1 MRCDDPLTAVRRV
14 AACATIILLDA
25 GAQGESYL
33 SWGEHLQAVPWVPGQ
48 ELGSWLDGLVARRP
62 AGEAA
67 RAHHPG
73 WCDFRG
79 GAFVQLDYEAPATPP
94 RAWLALGWVSWVDG
108 RDLTFHGT
116 PARCRQMRKDLEAP
130 AAACPAVVL
139 GCAPQ
144 PASTP
149 AQYQVL
155 IERVQA
161 LIAAGTLYQANLTTA
176 FSARHEVAANGDLA
190 AYVALAVLSPAPFA
204 AFIRAPGRPSII
216 SHSPEC
222 FLRGRGDDV
231 CSVPIKGTRRRVP
244 GTEVAVR
251 ADLMAS
257 RKDVAELTMIIDL
270 VRNDLGRIA
279 VAGSVQVAQRTAV
292 MDLDYAHH
300 LYGVVVARL
309 PAGLGYGAA
318 VAAAFPAGSITG
330 APKLQAMAELR
341 RLETQ
346 PRGAYCGSFG
356 WIGAHGCDL
365 AVAIRTMTWDQTAI
379 HVHAGGGI
387 VADSH
392 AAAEWDEVQVKAGTM
407 LRALAGS
414 HA

>member
-1 MRCDDPLTAVRRV
+1 MRSDDPLSAVRRV
-14 AACATIILLDA
+14 AAATTIILLDA

-33 SWGEHLQAVPWVPGQ
+33 SWGEHLQDMPWVPG

-62 AGEAA
+62 AANPAGAQ
-67 RAHHPG
+67 HPG

-79 GAFVQLDYEAPATPP
+79 GVFVQLDYEVPATPP
-94 RAWLALGWVSWVDG
+94 RAWQVRGWVSWSDG
-108 RDLTFHGT
+108 REPTFHGT
-116 PARCRQMRKDLEAP
+116 PERCRQMRRELEAP
-130 AAACPAVVL
+130 PAACVAAL
-139 GCAPQ
+139 LDGEPQ
-144 PASTP
+144 PDCSA

-155 IERVQA
+155 IRRIQA

-176 FSARHEVAANGDLA
+176 FSARHGGVADGDLA
-190 AYVALAVLSPAPFA
+190 AFLALAALSPAPFA
-204 AFIRAPGRPSII
+204 AFIRAPGRPTVI

-222 FLRGRGDDV
+222 FLRGRGDQV
-231 CSVPIKGTRRRVP
+231 RSVPIKGTRRRVP
-244 GTEVAVR
+244 GTEPAVR
-251 ADLMAS
+251 AALLAS
-257 RKDVAELTMIIDL
+257 RKDLAELTMIIDL

-300 LYGVVVARL
+300 LYGEVVARL
-309 PAGLGYGAA
+309 PEAIGYGAA

-330 APKLQAMAELR
+330 APKLQAMAQLR
-341 RLETQ
+341 QLETH

-356 WIGAHGCDL
+356 WIGAEGCDL
-365 AVAIRTMTWDQTAI
+365 AVAIRTMTWDDSAI

-387 VADSH
+387 VADSQP
-392 AAAEWDEVQVKAGTM
+392 AAEWDEVQVKAGTM